1 MITRPRAALATL
13 ATVVSTLSLVPVTAV
28 AHGSVRT
35 PNGDR
40 ATDSRAVYL
49 VGGAVA
55 SINPT
60 RAMLKNK
67 DFYLG
72 GYGFGDDKIANKFQI
87 PSTVGR
93 YATGILGDGAHSRA
107 LMLSDRHNTIAMA
120 QIETQGYFIEYKQG
134 PFGIEDIRKD
144 ASAQIYALSLTEKHP
159 APVPSPAQILVDSDH
174 SHGGPDT
181 AGVWGGDPTS
191 YLREV
196 HNRTVKALVG
206 AWKAMRPA
214 TLTYGVAHAGVQGET
229 NMYPPSVND
238 DPLLTNQFSNDAR
251 NQVMDDEVRVIQARS
266 VKTGK
271 VIDTYV
277 NYSSHPTV
285 LGSDNTLVTGDY
297 VGRLNLQ
304 IEKKYGG
311 FGMDQVGT
319 LGRTQPARTGCDN
332 PKLKN
337 AAANLCALDDYAKR
351 VMVKI
356 RYAVR
361 HAKPLRGPAT
371 VALSS
376 YLIQDLSDSPVL
388 VGLEYAGSLIGVPGA
403 RALGYPWFTAS
414 LLGTTTYSGHIG
426 KLLISGG
433 PGEMYPQ
440 IVAEV
445 RRDVPGMQGYLNIGT
460 AGDFLGYL
468 ISPLSAYPE
477 PIRRSMLSGNPPP
490 LGDPDCGVAGL
501 SVGCPDPIGN
511 DNFFFNVSPTLG
523 MRITCSLLRGAADT
537 LGKPESLYLQKDSTC
552 HLFANDLLSAPGD
565 DTKFPAPKDMS
576 KSMPHM

>member
-1 MITRPRAALATL
+1 MRRRPAVSLLAAAVC
-13 ATVVSTLSLVPVTAV
+13 AGSFVPA
-28 AHGSVRT
+28 AFASGH
-35 PNGDR
+35 
-40 ATDSRAVYL
+40 ATDRPTKQAIYL
-49 VGGAVA
+49 VGGAAA

-60 RAMLKNK
+60 RAMLANK

-72 GYGFGDDKIANKFQI
+72 GYGFGDDKIAGKFQI

-93 YATGILGDGAHSRA
+93 YATGVLGDGAHSRA
-107 LMLSDRHNTIAMA
+107 MMFSDRHNTIAFA

-134 PFGIEDIRKD
+134 PFGLEDIRKD
-144 ASAQIYALSLTEKHP
+144 ASAEIAAIAATEGSP
-159 APVPSPAQILVDSDH
+159 APVPNPAQILVDSDH
-174 SHGGPDT
+174 THGGADT
-181 AGVWGGDPTS
+181 VGVWGGDPTS

-196 HNRTVKALVG
+196 HDRTVSALVR

-214 TLTYGVAHAGVQGET
+214 TLTYGVAHAGVENET
-229 NMYPPSVND
+229 NTYPPSVGD

-251 NQVMDDEVRVIQARS
+251 NQAMDDEIRVIQAHDPN
-266 VKTGK
+266 TGK
-271 VIDTYV
+271 VLDTYV

-285 LGSDNTLVTGDY
+285 LDSDNTLVTGDY
-297 VGRLNLQ
+297 VGRLNDK
-304 IEKKYGG
+304 ITKAFGG

-319 LGRTQPARTGCDN
+319 LGRTQPARAEC
-332 PKLKN
+332 LKTN
-337 AAANLCALDDYAKR
+337 LKVFAAKQLCELDEYAGR
-351 VMVKI
+351 VLLAI
-356 RYAVR
+356 RFAVR
-361 HAKPLRGPAT
+361 HAQPVRGPAT
-371 VALSS
+371 VGLSS

-388 VGLEYAGSLIGVPGA
+388 VALEYTGSLIGVPGA

-414 LLGTTTYSGHIG
+414 LLGTTTFSGHIG
-426 KLLISGG
+426 DLLVSGG

-468 ISPLSAYPE
+468 IAPLSAYPE
-477 PIRRSMLSGNPPP
+477 PIRRSVLSGNPPP
-490 LGDPDCGVAGL
+490 LGDPSCGVAGL

-511 DNFFFNVSPTLG
+511 DNFFFNVSPTIG

-537 LGKPESLYLQKDSTC
+537 RGVPESTYLKKDPSC
-552 HLFANDLLSAPGD
+552 PLFANDLLSAPGD

-576 KSMPHM
+576 KSEPHM